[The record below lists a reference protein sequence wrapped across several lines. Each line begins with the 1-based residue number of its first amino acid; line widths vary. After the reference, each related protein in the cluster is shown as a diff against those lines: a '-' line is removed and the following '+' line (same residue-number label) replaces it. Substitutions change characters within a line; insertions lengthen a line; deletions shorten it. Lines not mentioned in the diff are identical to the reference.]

1 MIPKN
6 FIEMWQQTVPWQTLA
21 MVEQD
26 LIISR
31 VLVELYNNQQI
42 RDSLVFRGGTAL
54 NKLYLN
60 PPSRYSEDIDF
71 VQINPEP
78 IGKIIDAIRASLE
91 ALFSEP
97 TRKVTER
104 SVKFIYRYNSIDN
117 IQAKLKLEINTT
129 EHFQV
134 LELQETDYQIESAWF
149 SGRTQIV
156 SYQLEEMIAT
166 KLRALYQRRKGRD
179 LFDLWL
185 VLKNNLINVDNVI
198 DIFMQYCKKDQQ
210 KITRSL
216 FEQSLHE
223 KQLKADFQNDMNLL
237 LPVNNEWNFT
247 EGLEL
252 VQEKLISKIPGEPW
266 NRNKNEAKNHKII
279 K

>member
-6 FIEMWQQTVPWQTLA
+6 FIEIWQSQAPWQSLA

-31 VLVELYNNQQI
+31 ILVELYNNPQI
-42 RDSLVFRGGTAL
+42 RNSLVFRGGTAL
-54 NKLYLN
+54 NKLYLD

-78 IGKIIDAIRASLE
+78 IGKTIEAIQESLE
-91 ALFSEP
+91 SLFSEP
-97 TRKVTER
+97 IRKVTER
-104 SVKFIYRYNSIDN
+104 SVKLIYRYNSIDN
-117 IQAKLKLEINTT
+117 IQTKLKLEINTT

-134 LELQETDYQIESAWF
+134 LELQNTDYQVDSVWF
-149 SGRTQIV
+149 KGKTKIV

-185 VLKNNLINVDNVI
+185 VLKNNLINTDSVI
-198 DIFMQYCKKDQQ
+198 NIFRQYCKKDKQN
-210 KITRSL
+210 ITRSL
-216 FEQSLHE
+216 FEQSLYE

-237 LPVNNEWNFT
+237 LLVNSDWSFAK
-247 EGLEL
+247 GLEL
-252 VQEKLISKIPGEPW
+252 VQEKLIYKIPGEPW
-266 NRNKNEAKNHKII
+266 NKKL
-279 K
+279 